1 MQKFK
6 NSEIQN
12 LKRLRLLSIGFLVTI
27 NILIIGF
34 LAYISYLVFES
45 RNLKGSFIASVFP
58 TLFAIQLVLA
68 AAFSPL
74 IFIIS
79 GRFGNAIREIRDLNA
94 DFILLYQN
102 YITVVGRSFPAIP
115 KFLISQ
121 KGLFIFKNFRTHLLP
136 PDRISKIEIERVNLG
151 RFGKKCHISFYE
163 GNQFKTKITYDSTYT
178 EEADFLTDHIHLINR
193 DIIIQ

>member
-12 LKRLRLLSIGFLVTI
+12 LKRLRLFSIGFLVTI

-34 LAYISYLVFES
+34 LAYVSYQVFES
-45 RNLKGSFIASVFP
+45 RDLKGSFIASVFP
-58 TLFAIQLVLA
+58 TLFGIQLVLA

-79 GRFGNAIREIRDLNA
+79 KRFRSAIREIRDLNA
-94 DFILLYQN
+94 DFTLLYQN
-102 YITVVGRSFPAIP
+102 YINMIGRPFPVIP

-121 KGLFIFKNFRTHLLP
+121 KGLFIFKNFRTHLLAP
-136 PDRISKIEIERVNLG
+136 ESISKIEIERVNLG

-163 GNQFKTKITYDSTYT
+163 GNQFKTKITYDSTYP
-178 EEADFLTDHIHLINR
+178 EESDFLTDHIHLINR

>member
-12 LKRLRLLSIGFLVTI
+12 LKRLRLFSIGFLVTI

-34 LAYISYLVFES
+34 LAYVSYQVFES
-45 RNLKGSFIASVFP
+45 RDLKGSFIASVFP
-58 TLFAIQLVLA
+58 TLFCIQLVLA

-79 GRFGNAIREIRDLNA
+79 KRFGSAIREIRDLNA
-94 DFILLYQN
+94 DFTLLYQN

-121 KGLFIFKNFRTHLLP
+121 KGLFIFKNFRRHLFLP
-136 PDRISKIEIERVNLG
+136 DHISKIEIERVNLG

-163 GNQFKTKITYDSTYT
+163 GNQFKTKITYDSTYP